1 MSLSDRRFSQYGNHL
16 CIRGLQDSRQQL
28 CLNRLPVQLGEG
40 VLFAE
45 DKDLALVSKVT
56 LYKVLV
62 YEACHDALHL
72 IAR

>member
-1 MSLSDRRFSQYGNHL
+1 METISVYGTKVTSSDNRILSNNS
-16 CIRGLQDSRQQL
+16 

-40 VLFAE
+40 ILFAE

-56 LYKVLV
+56 FYKVLV